1 MKFPRTIQF
10 DVSDRNT
17 FPLAA
22 EPDEWALTGTFAFTD
37 SEPHQLSNKE
47 QLAFRNG
54 WLGIDS
60 FGHSTF
66 VVVAE
71 ISHDQFETVVSRL
84 AGHLFEHYGAP
95 DMLAAAK
102 AARSESDY
110 AAGLCSHPLETILGI
125 YREFTEEGIRE
136 RIRVISKHTDTM
148 HTKIWTVVND
158 EREK

>member
-1 MKFPRTIQF
+1 MKFPRTVQF
-10 DVSDRNT
+10 DVSDKNT
-17 FPLAA
+17 FPVAA
-22 EPDEWALTGTFAFTD
+22 EPKEWALTGTFAFTD
-37 SEPHQLSNKE
+37 SDPQQLSNKE

-54 WLGIDS
+54 WLGINS

-71 ISHDQFETVVSRL
+71 ISPDQFETVVSRL
-84 AGHLFEHYGAP
+84 AEHLFEHYGAP
-95 DMLAAAK
+95 DMFAATK
-102 AARSESDY
+102 AARSEADY
-110 AAGLCSHPLETILGI
+110 AADLCSHPLETILGI